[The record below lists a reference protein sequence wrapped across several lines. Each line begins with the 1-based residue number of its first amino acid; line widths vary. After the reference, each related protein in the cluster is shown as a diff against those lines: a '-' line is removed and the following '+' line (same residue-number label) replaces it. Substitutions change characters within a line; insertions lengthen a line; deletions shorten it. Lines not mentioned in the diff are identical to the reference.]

1 MAAQYAHLHN
11 MTNNP
16 TKYESN
22 PASGYREVAVTRIL
36 MENSLSPITPT
47 KIIKSTWRHSMH
59 IYTSWPTIL
68 LNMKAIRRV
77 VTEEKPWQEQDWR
90 TGRRVKNIIP
100 HATKY
105 TLYIFSRTIIWKSSA
120 LRSGFLD
127 QWRKDLMILAS
138 WVWIPLWDMG
148 TGILDETP
156 INWSPVSQ

>member
-1 MAAQYAHLHN
+1 MAAQYAHLHI

-22 PASGYREVAVTRIL
+22 PASSYRGVAVTRIL

-68 LNMKAIRRV
+68 LNMKAIRQA

-90 TGRRVKNIIP
+90 TDRQTDGRTGQKHYTPRNFVAWGIIIMLCIKRCIGFEVDLLSKKNPRWI
-100 HATKY
+100 
-105 TLYIFSRTIIWKSSA
+105 TIY
-120 LRSGFLD
+120 RDG
-127 QWRKDLMILAS
+127 AS
-138 WVWIPLWDMG
+138 K
-148 TGILDETP
+148 
-156 INWSPVSQ
+156 